1 MPKLA
6 LHWQIFIAIV
16 LAVICGSLSGT
27 TGGVGNVSFYG
38 LYDFVGTMFL
48 NALRMVIVPL
58 VMASIISGI
67 ASVGSGSDLGRLGL
81 KTMGCYALFTGTAI
95 FIGLLYVSVLQ
106 PGIIDGAPAGERLNL
121 TLDSAEVENTL
132 NNLQTSEG
140 VNIGALVL
148 RLIPTNL
155 VASMEAG
162 DMLPLI
168 FFSVLFGYFMTRIP
182 AKQAEVLITF
192 WHGVNET
199 MLLITGGV
207 MKFAPIGVFGLSART
222 IASPGFAAFLPM
234 LMFFLTVALALATHM
249 FLVLSFYIRVIG
261 GVNPLKHLK
270 AMLPAMLMA
279 FSSASS
285 NASLPLNIECLRN
298 NAGVS
303 DRVTNFVLPL
313 GATLNMDGT
322 ALYECVA
329 AMFLAQAY
337 GLDLSFATQVTV
349 IVLALITSF
358 GMAGIPAAS
367 LVAITVILAAVG
379 LPLEAVGLLLV
390 TDRIL
395 DMMRTTVNV
404 YSDTCGAV
412 IVARSEKEELPMIR

>member
-27 TGGVGNVSFYG
+27 TGSVGSVTFYG
-38 LYDFVGTMFL
+38 IYDFVGTMFL
-48 NALRMVIVPL
+48 NGLRMVIVPL

-67 ASVGSGSDLGRLGL
+67 ASVGSGSDLGRLGI
-81 KTMGCYALFTGTAI
+81 KTMACYALFTGTAI
-95 FIGLLYVSVLQ
+95 LTGLLFVTVLQ
-106 PGIIDGAPAGERLNL
+106 PGIIDGEPAGERLNL
-121 TLDSAEVENTL
+121 TLDSAQVENTL
-132 NNLQTSEG
+132 NNLQTSGG
-140 VNIGALVL
+140 VNIGAQVL

-155 VASMEAG
+155 ITSMEAG

-182 AKQAEVLITF
+182 PKQSEVLVTF

-199 MLLITGGV
+199 MLLITGWV
-207 MKFAPIGVFGLSART
+207 MKFAPIGVFGLIART
-222 IASPGFAAFLPM
+222 IASTGFAAFLPM

-249 FLVLSFYIRVIG
+249 FLVLSFYIRVVG

-285 NASLPLNIECLRN
+285 NATLPLNIECLRN

-337 GLDLSFATQVTV
+337 GLDLSFTTQFTV
-349 IVLALITSF
+349 IALALITSF

-367 LVAITVILAAVG
+367 LVAITVILGAVG

-412 IVARSEKEELPMIR
+412 IVARSEKEQLVKIS

>member
-95 FIGLLYVSVLQ
+95 FIGLLCVSVLQ

-199 MLLITGGV
+199 MLLITGWV
-207 MKFAPIGVFGLSART
+207 MKFAPIGVFGLIART
-222 IASPGFAAFLPM
+222 IASTGFAAFLPM

>member
-1 MPKLA
+1 
-6 LHWQIFIAIV
+6 
-16 LAVICGSLSGT
+16 
-27 TGGVGNVSFYG
+27 
-38 LYDFVGTMFL
+38 
-48 NALRMVIVPL
+48 
-58 VMASIISGI
+58 
-67 ASVGSGSDLGRLGL
+67 
-81 KTMGCYALFTGTAI
+81 
-95 FIGLLYVSVLQ
+95 
-106 PGIIDGAPAGERLNL
+106 
-121 TLDSAEVENTL
+121 
-132 NNLQTSEG
+132 
-140 VNIGALVL
+140 
-148 RLIPTNL
+148 
-155 VASMEAG
+155 
-162 DMLPLI
+162 
-168 FFSVLFGYFMTRIP
+168 
-182 AKQAEVLITF
+182 
-192 WHGVNET
+192 
-199 MLLITGGV
+199 
-207 MKFAPIGVFGLSART
+207 
-222 IASPGFAAFLPM
+222 
-234 LMFFLTVALALATHM
+234 
-249 FLVLSFYIRVIG
+249 
-261 GVNPLKHLK
+261 
-270 AMLPAMLMA
+270 MLMA

>member
-1 MPKLA
+1 M
-6 LHWQIFIAIV
+6 F
-16 LAVICGSLSGT
+16 T
-27 TGGVGNVSFYG
+27 T
-38 LYDFVGTMFL
+38 
-48 NALRMVIVPL
+48 
-58 VMASIISGI
+58 
-67 ASVGSGSDLGRLGL
+67 
-81 KTMGCYALFTGTAI
+81 TAI
-95 FIGLLYVSVLQ
+95 FIGLLFVTVLQ
-106 PGIIDGAPAGERLNL
+106 PGVIGGEPAGARLNL
-121 TLDSAEVENTL
+121 TLDSQQVSDTL
-132 NNLQTSEG
+132 NNLQTEQG
-140 VNIGALVL
+140 VDFSTLIL
-148 RLIPTNL
+148 RLVPTNL
-155 VASMEAG
+155 ISAMEAG

-182 AKQAEVLITF
+182 AKQAELMFTF

-199 MLLITGGV
+199 MLLITGWV
-207 MKFAPIGVFGLSART
+207 MKFAPLGVFGLIART
-222 IASPGFAAFLPM
+222 IASTGFAAFLPM
-234 LMFFLTVALALATHM
+234 LMFFLTVALALCTHM
-249 FLVLSFYIRVIG
+249 FVALSLYLRVFG
-261 GVNPLKHLK
+261 RVNPFKHLK

-285 NASLPLNIECLRN
+285 NATLPLNIKCLRD

-303 DRVTNFVLPL
+303 ERVTNFVLPL

-329 AMFLAQAY
+329 ALFLAQAY
-337 GLDLSFATQVTV
+337 GLDLTFTTQVTV
-349 IVLALITSF
+349 IVLALVTSF

-412 IVARSEKEELPMIR
+412 IVARTEKEALSRIS

>member
-16 LAVICGSLSGT
+16 LAILCGSLSGT
-27 TGGVGNVSFYG
+27 TGGVGSFTFYG
-38 LYDFVGTMFL
+38 FYDFVGTMFL
-48 NALRMVIVPL
+48 NGLRMVIVPL

-67 ASVGSGSDLGRLGL
+67 ASVGSGTDIGRLGA
-81 KTMGCYALFTGTAI
+81 KTIGCYALFTGSAI
-95 FIGLLYVSVLQ
+95 LTGLLYVTVLH
-106 PGIIDGAPAGERLNL
+106 PGIIDGAPAGARLNL
-121 TLDSAEVENTL
+121 TLDSAQVENTL
-132 NNLQTSEG
+132 NNLQTDGG
-140 VNIGALVL
+140 VNIAAQLL

-155 VASMEAG
+155 ISSMEAG

-182 AKQAEVLITF
+182 EKPAALLFTF
-192 WHGVNET
+192 WQGVNET
-199 MLLITGGV
+199 MLLITSWI
-207 MKFAPIGVFGLSART
+207 MKFAPIGVFGLIART
-222 IASPGFAAFLPM
+222 IASTGFAAFVPM
-234 LMFFLTVALALATHM
+234 LMFFITVALALATHM
-249 FLVLSFYIRVIG
+249 FLVLSLYIRVFG
-261 GVNPLKHLK
+261 GVNPLKHMK
-270 AMLPAMLMA
+270 AMMPAMLMA

-337 GLDLSFATQVTV
+337 GLDLSFGTQVTV
-349 IVLALITSF
+349 ISLALITSF

-412 IVARSEKEELPMIR
+412 IVARSEKEDLVRIK

>member
-6 LHWQIFIAIV
+6 LHWQIFIAIA
-16 LAVICGSLSGT
+16 LAIVCGSLTGT
-27 TGGVGNVSFYG
+27 DGSLGGVVFYD
-38 LYDFVGTMFL
+38 LYDFVGTLFL
-48 NALRMVIVPL
+48 NGLRMVIVPL

-67 ASVGSGSDLGRLGL
+67 ASVGSGTDIGRLGL
-81 KTMGCYALFTGTAI
+81 KTMACYAMFTTSAI
-95 FIGLLYVSVLQ
+95 FIGLLYVTVLK
-106 PGIIDGAPAGERLNL
+106 PGEVDGEPAGARLNL
-121 TLDSAEVENTL
+121 TLDSEQVSNTL
-132 NNLQTSEG
+132 NNLTAADG
-140 VNIGALVL
+140 VNFSELIL
-148 RLIPTNL
+148 RLVPTNL
-155 VASMEAG
+155 ITSMEQG

-182 AKQAEVLITF
+182 ARYAETMFNF

-199 MLLITGGV
+199 MLLITGWV
-207 MKFAPIGVFGLSART
+207 MKFAPIGVFGLIART
-222 IASPGFAAFLPM
+222 IASTGFAAFLPM
-234 LMFFLTVALALATHM
+234 LMFFVTVALALCTHM
-249 FLVLSFYIRVIG
+249 FVTLSLYLRVFG
-261 GVNPLKHLK
+261 RVNPLKHLR
-270 AMLPAMLMA
+270 AMLPANLMA

-285 NASLPLNIECLRN
+285 NASLPLNIKCLRD

-303 DRVTNFVLPL
+303 ERVTNFVLPL

-322 ALYECVA
+322 ALYECTA

-337 GLDLSFATQVTV
+337 GLDLTLSTQVTV
-349 IVLALITSF
+349 IILALVTSF

-367 LVAITVILAAVG
+367 LVAITVILGAVG

-412 IVARSEKEELPMIR
+412 IVARTEKEALPLIS

>member
-6 LHWQIFIAIV
+6 LHWQILIAIL
-16 LAVICGSLSGT
+16 LAVLCGSLSGVD
-27 TGGVGNVSFYG
+27 GGVAGIVFYDV
-38 LYDFVGTMFL
+38 YDFIGTLFL
-48 NALRMVIVPL
+48 NGLRMVIVPL

-67 ASVGSGSDLGRLGL
+67 ASVGSGTDIGRLGL
-81 KTMGCYALFTGTAI
+81 KTMACYAMFTSTAI
-95 FIGLLYVSVLQ
+95 VIGLMYVSVLE
-106 PGIIDGAPAGERLNL
+106 PGIVDGEPAGARLNL
-121 TLDSAEVENTL
+121 TLDSTEVSGAL
-132 NNLQTSEG
+132 NNLQSQDG
-140 VNIGALVL
+140 VDFAALVL
-148 RLIPTNL
+148 RLVPTNL
-155 VASMEAG
+155 VASMQAG

-182 AKQAEVLITF
+182 DKQAEVMLNF

-199 MLLITGGV
+199 MLLITGWV
-207 MKFAPIGVFGLSART
+207 MKFAPLGVFGLIART
-222 IASPGFAAFLPM
+222 IASTGFAAFLPM
-234 LMFFLTVALALATHM
+234 LMFFVTVALALCTHM
-249 FLVLSFYIRVIG
+249 FLALSFYLRVFG
-261 GVNPLKHLK
+261 RVNPLKHLK
-270 AMLPAMLMA
+270 AMLPASLMA

-285 NASLPLNIECLRN
+285 NATLPLNIQCLRD

-303 DRVTNFVLPL
+303 ERVTNFVLPL

-329 AMFLAQAY
+329 ALFLAQAY
-337 GLDLSFATQVTV
+337 GLDLTITTQVTV
-349 IVLALITSF
+349 VTLALITSF

-390 TDRIL
+390 TDRVL

-412 IVARSEKEELPMIR
+412 IVARTEKEALPMIS

>member
-1 MPKLA
+1 
-6 LHWQIFIAIV
+6 
-16 LAVICGSLSGT
+16 
-27 TGGVGNVSFYG
+27 
-38 LYDFVGTMFL
+38 
-48 NALRMVIVPL
+48 
-58 VMASIISGI
+58 
-67 ASVGSGSDLGRLGL
+67 
-81 KTMGCYALFTGTAI
+81 
-95 FIGLLYVSVLQ
+95 
-106 PGIIDGAPAGERLNL
+106 
-121 TLDSAEVENTL
+121 
-132 NNLQTSEG
+132 
-140 VNIGALVL
+140 
-148 RLIPTNL
+148 
-155 VASMEAG
+155 
-162 DMLPLI
+162 
-168 FFSVLFGYFMTRIP
+168 
-182 AKQAEVLITF
+182 
-192 WHGVNET
+192 
-199 MLLITGGV
+199 
-207 MKFAPIGVFGLSART
+207 
-222 IASPGFAAFLPM
+222 
-234 LMFFLTVALALATHM
+234 
-249 FLVLSFYIRVIG
+249 
-261 GVNPLKHLK
+261 
-270 AMLPAMLMA
+270 MA

>member
-27 TGGVGNVSFYG
+27 TGSVGSVTFYG
-38 LYDFVGTMFL
+38 IYDFVGTMFL
-48 NALRMVIVPL
+48 NGLRMVIVPL

-67 ASVGSGSDLGRLGL
+67 ASVGSGSDLGRLGI
-81 KTMGCYALFTGTAI
+81 KTMACYALFTGTAI
-95 FIGLLYVSVLQ
+95 LTGLLFVTVLQ
-106 PGIIDGAPAGERLNL
+106 PGIIDGEPAGERLNL
-121 TLDSAEVENTL
+121 TLDSAQVENTL
-132 NNLQTSEG
+132 NNLQTSGG
-140 VNIGALVL
+140 VNIGAQVL

-155 VASMEAG
+155 ITSMEAG

-182 AKQAEVLITF
+182 PKQSEVLVTF

-199 MLLITGGV
+199 MLLITGWV
-207 MKFAPIGVFGLSART
+207 MKFAPIGVFGLIART
-222 IASPGFAAFLPM
+222 IASTGFAAFLPM
-234 LMFFLTVALALATHM
+234 VMFFLTVALALATHM
-249 FLVLSFYIRVIG
+249 FLVLSFYIRVVG

-285 NASLPLNIECLRN
+285 NATLPLNIECLRN

-337 GLDLSFATQVTV
+337 GLDLSFTTQFTV
-349 IVLALITSF
+349 IALALITSF

-367 LVAITVILAAVG
+367 LVAITVILGAVG

-412 IVARSEKEELPMIR
+412 IVARSEKEQLVKIS

>member
-6 LHWQIFIAIV
+6 LHWQIFIAIL
-16 LAVICGSLSGT
+16 LAIVCGSLTGT
-27 TGGVGNVSFYG
+27 DGSVAGIVFYD
-38 LYDFVGTMFL
+38 LYDFVGTLFL
-48 NALRMVIVPL
+48 NGLRMVIVPL

-67 ASVGSGSDLGRLGL
+67 ASVGTGTDLGRLGL
-81 KTMGCYALFTGTAI
+81 KTMGCYAMFTTTAI
-95 FIGLLYVSVLQ
+95 FIGLLYVTMLK
-106 PGIIDGAPAGERLNL
+106 PGVIDGEPAGERLNL
-121 TLDSAEVENTL
+121 TLDSEQVSSTL
-132 NNLQTSEG
+132 NNLTATEG
-140 VNIGALVL
+140 VDFSALIL
-148 RLIPTNL
+148 RLVPTNL
-155 VASMEAG
+155 MSAMEAG

-182 AKQAEVLITF
+182 AKQAELMFTF

-199 MLLITGGV
+199 MLLITSWV
-207 MKFAPIGVFGLSART
+207 MKFAPLGVFGLIART
-222 IASPGFAAFLPM
+222 IASTGFAAFLPM
-234 LMFFLTVALALATHM
+234 LFFFVTVALALITHM
-249 FLVLSFYIRVIG
+249 FVALSLYLRIFGR
-261 GVNPLKHLK
+261 VNPFKHLK

-285 NASLPLNIECLRN
+285 NATLPLNIQCLRD

-303 DRVTNFVLPL
+303 ERVTNFVLPL

-337 GLDLSFATQVTV
+337 GLDLTFTTQVTV
-349 IVLALITSF
+349 ITLALITSF

-367 LVAITVILAAVG
+367 LVAITVILGAVG

-412 IVARSEKEELPMIR
+412 IVARTEKEALLRIS

>member
-1 MPKLA
+1 
-6 LHWQIFIAIV
+6 
-16 LAVICGSLSGT
+16 
-27 TGGVGNVSFYG
+27 
-38 LYDFVGTMFL
+38 
-48 NALRMVIVPL
+48 
-58 VMASIISGI
+58 
-67 ASVGSGSDLGRLGL
+67 
-81 KTMGCYALFTGTAI
+81 
-95 FIGLLYVSVLQ
+95 
-106 PGIIDGAPAGERLNL
+106 
-121 TLDSAEVENTL
+121 
-132 NNLQTSEG
+132 
-140 VNIGALVL
+140 
-148 RLIPTNL
+148 
-155 VASMEAG
+155 
-162 DMLPLI
+162 
-168 FFSVLFGYFMTRIP
+168 
-182 AKQAEVLITF
+182 
-192 WHGVNET
+192 
-199 MLLITGGV
+199 
-207 MKFAPIGVFGLSART
+207 
-222 IASPGFAAFLPM
+222 
-234 LMFFLTVALALATHM
+234 
-249 FLVLSFYIRVIG
+249 
-261 GVNPLKHLK
+261 
-270 AMLPAMLMA
+270 
-279 FSSASS
+279 
-285 NASLPLNIECLRN
+285 
-298 NAGVS
+298 VS